1 MDAAER
7 IARIIA
13 SEISA
18 SPAQVAAATGLLDGG
33 ATVPFV
39 ARYRKEGTGGLDDTQ
54 LRNLAERLSYLRE
67 LESRRTAILES
78 IRGQGK
84 LTEDLARAIAGAAV
98 HEIFGIRVKIWN
110 CCSNV
115 SCIEIEEL
123 SSVKM
128 AFAVFCRRADVED
141 DGLVIDFDGTRILR

>member
-18 SPAQVAAATGLLDGG
+18 SPAQVTAATGLLDGG

-39 ARYRKEGTGGLDDTQ
+39 ARYRKEVTGGLDDTQ

-67 LESRRTAILES
+67 LEARRAAILES
-78 IRGQGK
+78 IRGQDK
-84 LTEDLARAIAGAAV
+84 LTEDLARAIAGAETKATL
-98 HEIFGIRVKIWN
+98 EDIYLPYKP
-110 CCSNV
+110 
-115 SCIEIEEL
+115 
-123 SSVKM
+123 K
-128 AFAVFCRRADVED
+128 RRTKAM
-141 DGLVIDFDGTRILR
+141 IAR